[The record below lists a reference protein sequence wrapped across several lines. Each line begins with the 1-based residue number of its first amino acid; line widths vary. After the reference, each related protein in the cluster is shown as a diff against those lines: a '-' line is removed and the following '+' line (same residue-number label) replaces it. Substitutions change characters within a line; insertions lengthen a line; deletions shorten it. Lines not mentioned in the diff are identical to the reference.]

1 MSYLFGDSTPSPFR
15 INFVEFL
22 RLAMGFSVHVLRV
35 ERRVLTE
42 QMKRIQLEDDSERD
56 RQHLDQLLGRLTK
69 TIQEASAGYQPRV
82 VEHADLIQG
91 KAREVVEL
99 GLQSV
104 QQALAEDLAE
114 IEQNIQ
120 LERKSSL
127 NALEKV
133 LLVYDLPEAKNT
145 VHVRLQD
152 GGRYSA
158 WLESVTPYGLTTSVE
173 LILPPDSPF
182 AHDARVDRFMDGFE
196 IHAPETAGWIRKES
210 RMVPQKLGRFYITEL
225 TLGEAC
231 LIKLR
236 SSPEANASGYD
247 IAVQTEEPQV
257 RFVKT
262 GKDGEGGS
270 FAPEPI
276 DLPTVLRLR
285 EKLEEVGRA
294 ISTKR
299 RALTSARLGEDSIEQ
314 SSRMRA
320 FVEQLAQVVG
330 PMVREIAAHSLSPSE
345 LVLRRMM
352 GDDRREEIFVS
363 KVELQANLDGLSDAD
378 RQLFAPLELQTG
390 TPAVSAI
397 ASRVSQAPP
406 EGKDEE
412 RAPPS
417 GARRSNRP
425 PPMRSGLG
433 G

>member
-1 MSYLFGDSTPSPFR
+1 
-15 INFVEFL
+15 
-22 RLAMGFSVHVLRV
+22 
-35 ERRVLTE
+35 
-42 QMKRIQLEDDSERD
+42 
-56 RQHLDQLLGRLTK
+56 
-69 TIQEASAGYQPRV
+69 
-82 VEHADLIQG
+82 
-91 KAREVVEL
+91 
-99 GLQSV
+99 
-104 QQALAEDLAE
+104 
-114 IEQNIQ
+114 
-120 LERKSSL
+120 L

-133 LLVYDLPEAKNT
+133 LLIYDLPEATNT

-158 WLESVTPYGLTTSVE
+158 WLESATPYGLTTTVD
-173 LILPPDSPF
+173 LTLPPDSPF
-182 AHDARVDRFMDGFE
+182 AHDARVERFMDGFE

-225 TLGEAC
+225 MLGEAC

-236 SSPEANASGYD
+236 SSPEPQAGGYD
-247 IAVQTEEPQV
+247 ITVRTEEPQV

-276 DLPTVLRLR
+276 DLPTVIRLR

-299 RALTSARLGEDSIEQ
+299 RALTSARLGEDSIEH
-314 SSRMRA
+314 SSRMRS
-320 FVEQLAQVVG
+320 FVEQLIQVLG
-330 PMVREIAAHSLSPSE
+330 PMVREIAAHSLSPGE

-363 KVELQANLDGLSDAD
+363 KLELQANLDGLSDAD
-378 RQLFAPLELQTG
+378 RQLFAPLELEAG
-390 TPAVSAI
+390 APAVNAN
-397 ASRVSQAPP
+397 ASRVSHAPADV
-406 EGKDEE
+406 KDED
-412 RAPPS
+412 RIPPS

-425 PPMRSGLG
+425 PPMRSGVG

>member
-1 MSYLFGDSTPSPFR
+1 
-15 INFVEFL
+15 
-22 RLAMGFSVHVLRV
+22 
-35 ERRVLTE
+35 
-42 QMKRIQLEDDSERD
+42 
-56 RQHLDQLLGRLTK
+56 
-69 TIQEASAGYQPRV
+69 
-82 VEHADLIQG
+82 
-91 KAREVVEL
+91 
-99 GLQSV
+99 
-104 QQALAEDLAE
+104 
-114 IEQNIQ
+114 
-120 LERKSSL
+120 
-127 NALEKV
+127 
-133 LLVYDLPEAKNT
+133 
-145 VHVRLQD
+145 
-152 GGRYSA
+152 
-158 WLESVTPYGLTTSVE
+158 LESVTPYGLTTSVE

-314 SSRMRA
+314 SGRMRA